1 MGVIKIP
8 ISITCDEKF
17 GNVSDVFVSAYPNP
31 ASQYIDIDV
40 GNAENFA
47 NGYTIDLYDH
57 TSRHIRQITS
67 SDEIY
72 TLHRNDLPSGIYYY
86 SIHLQMDLKL
96 GEDRFSIDDVAFHI
110 AEPAFHTLDPIV
122 HTKVL
127 K

>member
-1 MGVIKIP
+1 MLYKNSLGVIKIP

-31 ASQYIDIDV
+31 APEYIDIDV

-57 TSRHIRQITS
+57 TGRHIRHITA

-86 SIHLQMDLKL
+86 SIQFADGSRIGGK
-96 GEDRFSIDDVAFHI
+96 
-110 AEPAFHTLDPIV
+110 IV
-122 HTKVL
+122 FQ
-127 K
+127 